1 MVLCI
6 DVHMCTCAEIRAIC
20 CARPFSVHGNCWTS
34 AACNW
39 MLHTKDLA
47 IPFVRVF
54 CLIFFCSIGNLKK
67 KHLNAVICK
76 VQKCNSHL
84 IFSGAAWLLDCF
96 LKCKPFLVCVVI
108 SLSFICFLN
117 VPLGLCCLVVFVN
130 FCSAIILGNAYQTLG
145 YPSFLLENMVH
156 SAERSHLTGR

>member
-1 MVLCI
+1 MKSWYSCKQSKVLNCLLAYLYRLNIRLSNGKVLDVLQLRTLFTGRCI
-6 DVHMCTCAEIRAIC
+6 SSLAAGGSVSWYFALMYGHMCTCAEIRAIC

-84 IFSGAAWLLDCF
+84 IFSGAA
-96 LKCKPFLVCVVI
+96 
-108 SLSFICFLN
+108 
-117 VPLGLCCLVVFVN
+117 
-130 FCSAIILGNAYQTLG
+130 
-145 YPSFLLENMVH
+145 
-156 SAERSHLTGR
+156 